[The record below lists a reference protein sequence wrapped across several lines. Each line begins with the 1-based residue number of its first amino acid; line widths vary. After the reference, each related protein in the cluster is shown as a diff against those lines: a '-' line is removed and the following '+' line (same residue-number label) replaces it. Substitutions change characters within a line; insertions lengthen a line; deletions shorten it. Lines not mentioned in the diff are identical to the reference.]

1 MRSPPDLRVG
11 ILRASGVIEPT
22 NGDGPAEAGTAPR
35 AGPGEDQP
43 RLTPQVE
50 LARLDR
56 RVLLVGGAVFAVLM
70 ALSGLYGFHRDEL
83 YFLDC
88 ARHFAPGYVD
98 QPVLTPLLAQVSL
111 ALFGVSLPGLRLWP
125 ALAAGATVVLAG
137 FLARE
142 LGGGRRAQILTA
154 LGVAVSPFLLG
165 ADHLF
170 GPTAFDILAWSGL
183 SLIAVRIGRTGRV
196 RLWVPA
202 GLVLGL
208 GLANKHSI
216 GFLAVA
222 LLAGTLLARGRA
234 VVANRWFL
242 LGALIAAAGTAPD
255 LWWQAHHDWAS
266 LAMTHRLNQENGGVL
281 NGRPLVFII
290 SQAFMATP
298 VLIGLW
304 VSGLRALWR
313 CRPPLWR
320 GLAFSYGAL
329 FVFFAL
335 TSGTKPYYV
344 AGMYPYLL
352 AAGAVVVEPELAR
365 IAGRMRA
372 IGRNLIF
379 VSIVV
384 APFVLPV
391 VPPSAIG
398 FVYALN
404 QVPAESVGW
413 PELVGQVSMAW
424 HSLPPAQR
432 INAVIFTADY
442 GEEGAINELGRNAGL
457 PEAVGGHNND
467 WWWGP
472 GNPAATTVLAI
483 SPGPLDVTNYGGYLR
498 GFFHSVR
505 VVATIHNYA
514 GLKNQ
519 EAGGHLYLCTGPDRP
534 WGQMWPQL
542 RHYD

>member
-1 MRSPPDLRVG
+1 MDS
-11 ILRASGVIEPT
+11 AAT
-22 NGDGPAEAGTAPR
+22 DGAA
-35 AGPGEDQP
+35 
-43 RLTPQVE
+43 E
-50 LARLDR
+50 LAAAPAREGTRADRSLVPGADLAGLDH
-56 RVLLVGGAVFAVLM
+56 RVLLVGGAVSAVLV

-88 ARHFAPGYVD
+88 ARHLAAGYVD
-98 QPVLTPLLAQVSL
+98 QPVFTPLLARVSL

-137 FLARE
+137 LMARE
-142 LGGGRRAQILTA
+142 LGGGRKAQLLTA
-154 LGVAVSPFLLG
+154 LGVALSPSLLG

-183 SLIAVRIGRTGRV
+183 SLIVLRIGRTGRV

-202 GLVLGL
+202 GAVLGL
-208 GLANKHSI
+208 GLANKHSV

-222 LLAGTLLARGRA
+222 LLVGTLLTRGHA
-234 VVANRWFL
+234 VVFNRWFL
-242 LGALIAAAGTAPD
+242 VGAVMAATFTVPD
-255 LWWQAHHDWAS
+255 LWWQAHHDWATV
-266 LAMTHRLNQENGGVL
+266 AMTHRLNQENGGVL
-281 NGRPLVFII
+281 NGRPLDFIV
-290 SQAFMATP
+290 SQVFMATP
-298 VLIGLW
+298 VLIGVW
-304 VSGLRALWR
+304 VAGLRALWR
-313 CRPPLWR
+313 SRIPPWQA
-320 GLAFSYGAL
+320 LAFSYGVL

-335 TSGTKPYYV
+335 TAGTKPYYV

-352 AAGAVVVEPELAR
+352 AAGAVVVEPELAG
-365 IAGRMRA
+365 IPGRMRA
-372 IGRNLIF
+372 IGRNLA
-379 VSIVV
+379 VVTVVV

-391 VPPSAIG
+391 LPPADIG

-413 PELVGQVSMAW
+413 PELTGHVAAAW
-424 HSLPPAQR
+424 HGLPPAQR
-432 INAVIFTADY
+432 AGAVIFTADY
-442 GEEGAINELGRNAGL
+442 GEAGAINELGQHSGL
-457 PEAVGGHNND
+457 PGAVGDHNND

-483 SPGPLDVTNYGGYLR
+483 APGPLDVTNYEGYLR

-505 VVATIHNYA
+505 LVATIRNHA

-519 EAGGHLYLCTGPDRP
+519 EDGGHLYLCTDPDRP
-534 WGQMWPQL
+534 WGQMWAQL